1 MPPKKKKTKI
11 RCAHANLVMNHLSDA
26 WSLQMTCTLTWGGV
40 YLNENFTIVM
50 IFLYLRK
57 QIILKGVANENKQTE

>member
-1 MPPKKKKTKI
+1 
-11 RCAHANLVMNHLSDA
+11 
-26 WSLQMTCTLTWGGV
+26 MTCTLTWGGV